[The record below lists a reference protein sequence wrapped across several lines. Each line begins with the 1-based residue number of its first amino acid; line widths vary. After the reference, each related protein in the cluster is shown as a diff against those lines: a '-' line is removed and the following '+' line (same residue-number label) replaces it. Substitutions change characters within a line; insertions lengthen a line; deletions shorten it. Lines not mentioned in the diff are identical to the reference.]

1 MELKNWSSFLNTW
14 GQRVCGPVGQQT
26 CGSVHGSGQA
36 GQVLL
41 NKNIIIYVEKFK
53 TSNQTN

>member
-14 GQRVCGPVGQQT
+14 GQRVRDPVGQQT